1 MKLYYHLDL
10 KKIVPYR
17 NLILV
22 YIDIV
27 SVMPEIQKAQRF
39 QVIQEEV
46 TNSFNLENR
55 KLGHMSKNKI

>member
-10 KKIVPYR
+10 KKIVPYS

-22 YIDIV
+22 YIDIF

-55 KLGHMSKNKI
+55 KLRHMSKNKI